1 MDVFD
6 SFGKRAMTATLP
18 VQDGYLNTALE
29 LAPDMAAGLYMVNVT
44 AGDNT
49 RTERLVIQR

>member
-1 MDVFD
+1 
-6 SFGKRAMTATLP
+6 MTATLP
-18 VQDGYLNTALE
+18 VQDGFLNTALE

-49 RTERLVIQR
+49 RSERLVIQR